1 MSRAGKDQ
9 SSNGQAAAGGGTEVL
24 LPASGAAQ
32 AAPEDGLPPA
42 PSAPLP
48 SNAHKKRVKC
58 EALKGKK
65 IIIGKGEAVQIDAN
79 GFFEADAKE
88 AERLLTIPGYEEA

>member
-24 LPASGAAQ
+24 PLASGAAQ
-32 AAPEDGLPPA
+32 AAPEDGLP
-42 PSAPLP
+42 PLP